1 MVLSNLNLV
10 SIMFCTWHST
20 RLSLVVINVG
30 SSTEAQCRTHGLKL
44 CGVCGLDLGIQGLGL
59 LVQVSDLLK
68 LISTIV

>member
-1 MVLSNLNLV
+1 
-10 SIMFCTWHST
+10 MFCTWHSA

-44 CGVCGLDLGIQGLGL
+44 CGACGLDFGIQGLGL

-68 LISTIV
+68 LICTIV